1 MCPACMATAALL
13 ITGAISTGGL
23 AAIAGKLR
31 GHRKLEGRF
40 KGRVNTVGPKN
51 LNSRRDHHGQQ

>member
-31 GHRKLEGRF
+31 GHKTSEGRF
-40 KGRVNTVGPKN
+40 IGRVKPTEPRNPN
-51 LNSRRDHHGQQ
+51 ARRDQHV

>member
-1 MCPACMATAALL
+1 MATAALI

-31 GHRKLEGRF
+31 GPKRF
-40 KGRVNTVGPKN
+40 KDRVNTSEPRS
-51 LNSRRDHHGQQ
+51 LNSRRDHHGEH

>member
-1 MCPACMATAALL
+1 MCPACMATAALI

-31 GHRKLEGRF
+31 GHKRSEVRF
-40 KGRVNTVGPKN
+40 TGRVKATEPSNPN
-51 LNSRRDHHGQQ
+51 PRRDQHV

>member
-1 MCPACMATAALL
+1 MCPACMATAALI

-31 GHRKLEGRF
+31 GHNRFEGRF
-40 KGRVNTVGPKN
+40 TGRVKATEPRN
-51 LNSRRDHHGQQ
+51 LNTRRDQHV

>member
-1 MCPACMATAALL
+1 MCPACMATAALI

-31 GHRKLEGRF
+31 GDKRSEGRF
-40 KGRVNTVGPKN
+40 IERVKATEAGN
-51 LNSRRDHHGQQ
+51 LNTRRDQHV

>member
-1 MCPACMATAALL
+1 MATAALL

-31 GHRKLEGRF
+31 GSKKSEERFTGRA
-40 KGRVNTVGPKN
+40 KATEPRN
-51 LNSRRDHHGQQ
+51 LNTRRDQHV

>member
-1 MCPACMATAALL
+1 MCPACMATAALI

-31 GHRKLEGRF
+31 GHKRFEGRF
-40 KGRVNTVGPKN
+40 TGRVKTTEPRNSNT
-51 LNSRRDHHGQQ
+51 RRDQHV